1 MTVYDYGVD
10 IHTDFEF
17 ENGDI
22 KLCEYEDNIIQAI
35 ANRLNTPQ
43 DSMDFF
49 YTDYGSFLNHYYGW
63 KKRNETLNFIKLE
76 IINSLRKDPRINDI
90 TVELEYIEKG
100 ISINITLN
108 DFGNINLNFNLT
120 DDGVEMME

>member
-35 ANRLNTPQ
+35 ANRLNTLQ

-49 YTDYGSFLNHYYGW
+49 YTDYGSFLNYYYGW

-76 IINSLRKDPRINDI
+76 IMNSLRKDPRINDI